1 MLKPLLEPAGL
12 PAEFSPHTRR
22 RTFASLLRRANVS
35 AREVSG
41 QMGHTS
47 PDFTE
52 KVYVTLYDSAKREMS
67 DTLERLLVIGPGT
80 QLAHN
85 ETDKV
90 M

>member
-1 MLKPLLEPAGL
+1 MLKPLLERAGL
-12 PAEFSPHTRR
+12 SAEFSPYTLR
-22 RTFASLLRRANVS
+22 RTFALLLRRANVS
-35 AREVSG
+35 AREVSE

-47 PDFTE
+47 AEFTE
-52 KVYVTLYDSAKREMS
+52 RVYVTVYDSAKREMS

-85 ETDKV
+85 ETDKL